1 MENRMQ
7 EIFKKQAELMTRLGL
22 KVRTNKDLMLLK
34 PEEANLLTQETTVL
48 AFALEDEIHEFI
60 RELNWKPWKQTKK
73 EVNIELVQK
82 ELIDAWHFLI
92 ELSLMWGLNSENVAD
107 LYLQKNL
114 ENHKRQDGGY

>member
-1 MENRMQ
+1 M
-7 EIFKKQAELMTRLGL
+7 FKKQAELMTRLGL

-34 PEEANLLTQETTVL
+34 PEEAEDLTHETVVL
-48 AFALEDEIHEFI
+48 AFALQDEIHEFV

-73 EVNIELVQK
+73 EVNVETVQK

-92 ELSLMWGLNSENVAD
+92 ELSLMWGLNSENVHD

-114 ENHKRQDGGY
+114 ENNQRQDKGY